1 MSLGAPLVVKPP
13 EFDEDAIRQEFHEEH
28 MKLEERSRQLDFA
41 FQELVRDM
49 RLWIAASTDPVS
61 DEAKYKYELLGN
73 HLTVELLKKSSSL
86 KNWKEDKKT
95 YVPSDRFH

>member
-13 EFDEDAIRQEFHEEH
+13 EFDEDAIRQEFHEEY

-61 DEAKYKYELLGN
+61 DEAKYKYEVLG
-73 HLTVELLKKSSSL
+73 KSSDGRIAEEI
-86 KNWKEDKKT
+86 KFIKEMEGEQENVCVK
-95 YVPSDRFH
+95 